1 MNSKHEG
8 RKASDSMTI
17 TRITRISYH
26 WNLLEFV
33 KAKNNFRWERE
44 KTRVVFL
51 PSRFSLSFPLMLQKN
66 VSSSSLGK
74 KWIKKRAKREVVYE
88 KKKKIL
94 RGGKKNSTRKKRLKK
109 KTWFPHQNK
118 TCHRKAKIFQLIQQK
133 RFRKYF
139 CLFFFPF
146 RIYWTNKKEERAAAV
161 MRANWC

>member
-66 VSSSSLGK
+66 VSSSSLWK
-74 KWIKKRAKREVVYE
+74 KWIIKKRAKREVVYGRK

-94 RGGKKNSTRKKRLKK
+94 REGKKNSTRKKRLKK

-139 CLFFFPF
+139 CLFFFPLEF
-146 RIYWTNKKEERAAAV
+146 IERIRKKRER
-161 MRANWC
+161 RR